1 MSFGRDMYYDNI
13 ERFLES
19 LIFRNL
25 LILLGYFYEGN
36 LIDLIFIH
44 DILYKF

>member
-13 ERFLES
+13 ERLLES

-25 LILLGYFYEGN
+25 SILLGYFYEGT

>member
-1 MSFGRDMYYDNI
+1 MSFGRDMYYDNV
-13 ERFLES
+13 ERLLES

>member
-1 MSFGRDMYYDNI
+1 MSFGTDVYCDNI
-13 ERFLES
+13 EKLLES
-19 LIFRNL
+19 LIFGNL
-25 LILLGYFYEGN
+25 SILLGCFYEGK